1 MKNLK
6 TFGKALYELR
16 ISKDISLEKISQ
28 TTKINQIY
36 FEEFEKGNFSIK
48 SYVYI
53 RLFLR
58 EYIKC
63 IDATQVDVIMDEFD
77 KIYSGKSNKQ
87 TLTFVPASQNSP
99 DSNQD
104 YSDNIFDSGNYTP
117 QKIAFIIIT
126 FLVIMAIFWITGWM
140 ISSPQ
145 S

>member
-104 YSDNIFDSGNYTP
+104 YSDNIFDL
-117 QKIAFIIIT
+117 FI
-126 FLVIMAIFWITGWM
+126 MY
-140 ISSPQ
+140 
-145 S
+145 

>member
-28 TTKINQIY
+28 ITKIEKFC

-48 SYVYI
+48 SYVYN

-63 IDATQVDVIMDEFD
+63 IDISKTEEILDKFS
-77 KIYSGKSNKQ
+77 KIYNGKSKQ
-87 TLTFVPASQNSP
+87 TTLTFVPTNNKE
-99 DSNQD
+99 DSSILDFEENILEYKN
-104 YSDNIFDSGNYTP
+104 YSP
-117 QKIAFIIIT
+117 QKIAIIIIT
-126 FLVIMAIFWITGWM
+126 FLVIIFIFWAAQEL
-140 ISSPQ
+140 SNPS
-145 S
+145 